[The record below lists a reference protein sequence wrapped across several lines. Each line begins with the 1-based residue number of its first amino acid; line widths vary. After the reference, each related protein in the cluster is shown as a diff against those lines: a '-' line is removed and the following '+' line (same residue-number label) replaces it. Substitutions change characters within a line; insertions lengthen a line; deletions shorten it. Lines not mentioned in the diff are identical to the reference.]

1 MIRFGRH
8 IVFLLIFGISV
19 IPETAAAQE
28 EFDSLFSAAALLVFD
43 DPDKAITLSRELIE
57 KNEDNP
63 ARKIEAMLIISN
75 AYSSKRDYP
84 KSLEYALRA
93 RDLNMK
99 RDDPVSQ
106 LKILNKIAAQYHSL
120 GVNDKAL
127 EVLDDADAV
136 FRMIPDKDSL
146 WLIMGNNNAI
156 RGFVYRE
163 QLSCDVAIDYFNR
176 ALENYKN
183 SPSDMRRVA
192 NSSVISYNK
201 GNCYITLG
209 KLDSAALNY
218 SRSEKNALE
227 IGANSLQA
235 FSLKGMAEVST
246 LKGEYNRAISILDRA
261 DSLNRSVADQ
271 VLNVGIYRGL
281 SNNYLALNDWN
292 RFLEYEEKY
301 RDASHKVRL
310 SSRETI
316 MSLLDDYEEEAAE
329 QERRTRTRYGAGI
342 IFFLL
347 ALGGT
352 GFLMLKNEISFK
364 KKLKEIK
371 KRIQF

>member
-1 MIRFGRH
+1 MKGFKQH
-8 IVFLLIFGISV
+8 IIFILVLGTLISPV
-19 IPETAAAQE
+19 TLRAQE
-28 EFDSLFSAAALLVFD
+28 VYDSLFSAAALLVFD
-43 DPDKAITLSRELIE
+43 DPDQAIALSKELIE
-57 KNEDNP
+57 QHKDKPE
-63 ARKIEAMLIISN
+63 RQIEALLITSN

-84 KSLEYALRA
+84 KSLEYALKA
-93 RDLNMK
+93 RDINLK

-127 EVLDDADAV
+127 EVLDEADGV
-136 FRMIPDKDSL
+136 FQMIPAKDSL

-163 QLSCDVAIDYFNR
+163 QLSCDVAIDYYNR
-176 ALENYKN
+176 ALENYRN
-183 SPSDMRRVA
+183 SPPDMRRVA

-209 KLDSAALNY
+209 NLDSAAVNFQ
-218 SRSEKNALE
+218 RSEILAVD

-235 FSLKGMAEVST
+235 FSLKGMAEVET
-246 LKGEYNRAISILDRA
+246 MRGEYNDAIRTLERA
-261 DSLNRSVADQ
+261 DSLNQSVEDQ

-281 SNNYLALNDWN
+281 SNNYLALKDWN
-292 RFLEYEEKY
+292 NFLRYEEKY

-316 MSLLDDYEEEAAE
+316 ITLLEDYESEAAE
-329 QERRTRTRYGAGI
+329 QERKTKTQYGTGI
-342 IFFLL
+342 FLL
-347 ALGGT
+347 VLGLLGT
-352 GFLMLKNEISFK
+352 GFLMLKNEFSFRNK
-364 KKLKEIK
+364 MKEIK